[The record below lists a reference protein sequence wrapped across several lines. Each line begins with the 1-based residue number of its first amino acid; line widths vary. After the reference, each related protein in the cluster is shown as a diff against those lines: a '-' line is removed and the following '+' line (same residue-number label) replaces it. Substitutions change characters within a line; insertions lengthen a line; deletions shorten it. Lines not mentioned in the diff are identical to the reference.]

1 MRFCC
6 GWSRPVAE
14 VRRFVA
20 ATGYVTVAERALTR
34 RQVRSRRGQQCR
46 ERPGR
51 HDQSG
56 DPRQKRATC
65 PVSSSTWSGVN
76 RRGVMAR

>member
-1 MRFCC
+1 
-6 GWSRPVAE
+6 
-14 VRRFVA
+14 VA
-20 ATGYVTVAERALTR
+20 ATGYVTVAKRALTR
-34 RQVRSRRGQQCR
+34 RQVRSRRSQQCR

-65 PVSSSTWSGVN
+65 PGQLLHLVG
-76 RRGVMAR
+76 REPPGRDAR